1 MKRGFTIR
9 QKILLGFFS
18 LILIFGGYGIYNIF
32 IINKNGAIIK
42 NTKEVIDPSFDAIKD
57 FKFMVERSQRLTIG
71 WIYSPQTN
79 DEKEK
84 LKAIQDIEY
93 PRLKENLQELMKK
106 WQDTSQVTKIEEV
119 FVEFEDFIKIQRKE
133 VMEVILTNADQEEK
147 LIEMNVLVEDK
158 ITPKAKSIIEKLD
171 KIEEYKR
178 QEKDQSQNNLMA
190 SFNSLTV
197 QIISLIIVVVV
208 IGISIAFT
216 LTNNIV
222 QPINYINKVISQ
234 LGRGELPEEDKKTK
248 FRRDE
253 IGQIASSVD
262 NLIRGLRATSE
273 FAAAIGQGKYRADY
287 RPLSDKDVL
296 GNALIEMRD
305 NLEKVDMEDM
315 KRNWTT
321 EGLATFGDLLRN
333 NADDI
338 ERLSDAIISAL
349 IKKLKANQGGLF
361 IITKD
366 DEDSEEYLRL
376 EACYAWDKKKY
387 LEQKVYKGDGLTG
400 QAWQEQAT
408 IYLTEVPENY
418 VTITS
423 GLGKANPRCI
433 LIVPLKV
440 NDEVFGVVEIASL
453 NEFEKYQIE
462 FVERVAESIAS
473 TISAVKR
480 SAQTAKLLEESRM
493 LTEQLKAQEEQMIQ
507 SMEELQSTQE
517 TMDRLRAIDI
527 EKDAIINSFNMVFYL
542 NRKFAINSANEMASQ
557 LLYYSPDEFE
567 GMNIGE
573 LFYSEAKF
581 EEMKVNIS
589 RGNSWGGIT
598 TVKAKG
604 GDELLVKI
612 SAGSLGIG
620 IGGNN
625 RYFIVMDNIN
635 DIKLLQ
641 N

>member
-1 MKRGFTIR
+1 
-9 QKILLGFFS
+9 LGFFA
-18 LILIFGGYGIYNIF
+18 LIFIFGGYGIYNIY
-32 IINKNGAIIK
+32 IINQNRLII
-42 NTKEVIDPSFDAIKD
+42 NNIQEVVDPSFDAIKD
-57 FKFMVERSQRLTIG
+57 FKLLVERSQRLTIG
-71 WIYSPQTN
+71 WIYSPQTT
-79 DEKEK
+79 DEKAK

-93 PRLKENLQELMKK
+93 PRLKENLQSLMKK
-106 WQDTSQVTKIEEV
+106 WQDTAKVAEIDKV
-119 FVEFEDFIKIQRKE
+119 FEEFEQFMQLQRKQ

-147 LIEMNVLVEDK
+147 VIEMNVLVEDK
-158 ITPKAKSIIEKLD
+158 ITPQAKSIIEKLD
-171 KIEEYKR
+171 KIEDYKR
-178 QEKDQSQNNLMA
+178 QEKDKAQSNLLA
-190 SFNSLTV
+190 SFNSLTA
-197 QIISLIIVVVV
+197 QIIGLIIIMII
-208 IGISIAFT
+208 IGIAIAFT

-234 LGRGELPEEDKKTK
+234 LAKGELPEDKKTK

-262 NLIRGLRATSE
+262 NLINGLRATSR
-273 FAAAIGQGKYRADY
+273 FAAAIGQGKYQESFT
-287 RPLSDKDVL
+287 PLSENDVL

-305 NLEKVDMEDM
+305 NLAKVDAEDM

-333 NADDI
+333 NADNI
-338 ERLSDAIISAL
+338 ERLSDAIISEL
-349 IKKLKANQGGLF
+349 VKKLGANQGGLF

-366 DEDSEEYLRL
+366 DEESEEYLRL

-408 IYLTEVPENY
+408 IYLTEVPDNY
-418 VTITS
+418 ITITS
-423 GLGKANPRCI
+423 GLGKANPRSI

-453 NEFEKYQIE
+453 DELEPYKIE

-480 SAQTAKLLEESRM
+480 SAQTAKLLEESRL
-493 LTEQLKAQEEQMIQ
+493 LTEQLKAQEEEMMQ
-507 SMEELQSTQE
+507 SMEELQATQE
-517 TMDRLRAIDI
+517 EMERSQIIAI
-527 EKDAIINSFNMVFYL
+527 EKDTIINSGNMVFYL
-542 NRKFAINSANEMASQ
+542 NRKFTINSANELASQ
-557 LLYYSPDEFE
+557 LLYYSPEEFE
-567 GMNIGE
+567 GMNIGD

-589 RGNSWGGIT
+589 RGEFWGGIT
-598 TVKAKG
+598 TIKAKN

-620 IGGNN
+620 MVGNN
-625 RYFIVMDNIN
+625 RYFIMMDNIN

>member
-9 QKILLGFFS
+9 QKILLGFFA
-18 LILIFGGYGIYNIF
+18 LILIFGGYGAYNIF
-32 IINKNGAIIK
+32 IINKNGVSIK
-42 NTKEVIDPSFDAIKD
+42 NTQEVIDPSFDAIKD
-57 FKFMVERSQRLTIG
+57 FKLMVERSQRLTIG
-71 WIYSPQTN
+71 WIYSPQTT

-93 PRLKENLQELMKK
+93 PRLKENLQGLMKK
-106 WQDTSQVTKIEEV
+106 WSDTSQVAEIEKV
-119 FVEFEDFIKIQRKE
+119 FTEFEQFIQLQRKE

-147 LIEMNVLVEDK
+147 IIEMNVLVEDK
-158 ITPKAKSIIEKLD
+158 ITPQAKSIIEKLD
-171 KIEEYKR
+171 KIEDYKR
-178 QEKDQSQNNLMA
+178 QEKDKAQSSLIT

-197 QIISLIIVVVV
+197 QIVALIVIVVV
-208 IGISIAFT
+208 IGVSIAFS
-216 LTNNIV
+216 LTSNIV

-234 LGRGELPEEDKKTK
+234 LGKGELPEDKQTR

-262 NLIRGLRATSE
+262 NLINGLKATSR
-273 FAAAIGQGKYRADY
+273 FAAAIGQGKYQESY
-287 RPLSDKDVL
+287 SPLSENDVL

-305 NLEKVDMEDM
+305 NLEKVDAEDM

-338 ERLSDAIISAL
+338 ERLSDAIISEL
-349 IKKLKANQGGLF
+349 VKKLGANQGGLF

-366 DEDSEEYLRL
+366 DDDSEEYLRM

-387 LEQKVYKGDGLTG
+387 LEQKVFKGDGLTG

-408 IYLTEVPENY
+408 IYLTEVPDNY
-418 VTITS
+418 ITITS
-423 GLGKANPRCI
+423 GLGKANPRSI

-453 NEFEKYQIE
+453 DQLEQYKIE

-480 SAQTAKLLEESRM
+480 SAQTARLLEESRM
-493 LTEQLKAQEEQMIQ
+493 LTEELKAQEEEMMQ
-507 SMEELQSTQE
+507 SMEELQTTQE
-517 TMDRLRAIDI
+517 EMERSQIIAI
-527 EKDAIINSFNMVFYL
+527 EKDTIINSGNMVFYL
-542 NRKFAINSANEMASQ
+542 NRKFGINSANELASQ
-557 LLYYSPDEFE
+557 LLYYAPDEFE
-567 GMNIGE
+567 GMNIGD

-589 RGNSWGGIT
+589 RGEFWGGIT
-598 TVKAKG
+598 TIKAKG

-620 IGGNN
+620 MVGNN

>member
-9 QKILLGFFS
+9 QKILLGFFA
-18 LILIFGGYGIYNIF
+18 LIFIFGGYGIYNIY
-32 IINKNGAIIK
+32 IINQNRLII
-42 NTKEVIDPSFDAIKD
+42 NNIQEVVDPSFDAIKD
-57 FKFMVERSQRLTIG
+57 FKLLVERSQRLTIG
-71 WIYSPQTN
+71 WIYSPQTTE
-79 DEKEK
+79 EKEK

-93 PRLKENLQELMKK
+93 PRLKENLQSLMKK
-106 WQDTSQVTKIEEV
+106 WQDTAKVAEIDKV
-119 FVEFEDFIKIQRKE
+119 FEEFEQFMQLQRKQ

-147 LIEMNVLVEDK
+147 IIEMNVLVEDK
-158 ITPKAKSIIEKLD
+158 ITPQAKSIIEKLD
-171 KIEEYKR
+171 KIEDYKR
-178 QEKDQSQNNLMA
+178 QEKDKAQSNLLA
-190 SFNSLTV
+190 SFNSLTA
-197 QIISLIIVVVV
+197 QIIGLIIIMII
-208 IGISIAFT
+208 IGIAIAFT

-234 LGRGELPEEDKKTK
+234 LAKGELPEDKKTK

-262 NLIRGLRATSE
+262 NLINGLRATSR
-273 FAAAIGQGKYRADY
+273 FAAAIGQGKYQESFT
-287 RPLSDKDVL
+287 PLSENDVL

-305 NLEKVDMEDM
+305 NLAKVDAEDM

-333 NADDI
+333 NADNI
-338 ERLSDAIISAL
+338 ERLSDAIISEL
-349 IKKLKANQGGLF
+349 VKKLGANQGGLF

-366 DEDSEEYLRL
+366 DDESEEYLRL

-408 IYLTEVPENY
+408 IYLTEVPDNY
-418 VTITS
+418 ITITS
-423 GLGKANPRCI
+423 GLGKANPRSI

-453 NEFEKYQIE
+453 DELEQYKIE

-480 SAQTAKLLEESRM
+480 SAQTAKLLEESRL
-493 LTEQLKAQEEQMIQ
+493 LTEQLKAQEEEMMQ
-507 SMEELQSTQE
+507 SMEELQATQE
-517 TMDRLRAIDI
+517 EMERSQIIAI
-527 EKDAIINSFNMVFYL
+527 EKDTIINSGNMVFYL
-542 NRKFAINSANEMASQ
+542 NRKFTINSANELASQ
-557 LLYYSPDEFE
+557 LLYYSPEEFE
-567 GMNIGE
+567 GMNIGD

-589 RGNSWGGIT
+589 RGEFWGGIT
-598 TVKAKG
+598 TIKAKN

-620 IGGNN
+620 MVGNN
-625 RYFIVMDNIN
+625 RYFIMMDNIN
-635 DIKLLQ
+635 DIKLIQ

>member
-9 QKILLGFFS
+9 QKILLGFFA
-18 LILIFGGYGIYNIF
+18 LILIFGGYGIYNIY
-32 IINKNGAIIK
+32 IINKNGVSIK

-57 FKFMVERSQRLTIG
+57 FKLLVERSQRLTIG
-71 WIYSPQTN
+71 WIYSPQTT

-93 PRLKENLQELMKK
+93 PRLKENLQDLMKK
-106 WQDTSQVTKIEEV
+106 WQDTSQVVKIEAA
-119 FVEFEDFIKIQRKE
+119 FKEFEDFIQLQRKQ

-147 LIEMNVLVEDK
+147 LIEMNVIVEDK
-158 ITPKAKSIIEKLD
+158 ITPIAKSIIEKLD
-171 KIEEYKR
+171 KIEDYKR
-178 QEKDQSQNNLMA
+178 QEKDKAQSNLIA

-197 QIISLIIVVVV
+197 QIIALIAIVVV

-234 LGRGELPEEDKKTK
+234 LGKGELPEDKKTK

-287 RPLSDKDVL
+287 RPLSENDVL

-305 NLEKVDMEDM
+305 NLEKVDAEDF

-349 IKKLKANQGGLF
+349 VKKLEANQGGLF

-366 DEDSEEYLRL
+366 DDDSEEYLRM

-387 LEQKVYKGDGLTG
+387 LEQKVFKGDGLTG

-408 IYLTEVPENY
+408 IYLTEVPDNY
-418 VTITS
+418 ITITS
-423 GLGKANPRCI
+423 GLGKTNPRSI

-440 NDEVFGVVEIASL
+440 NDEVYGVVEIASISEL
-453 NEFEKYQIE
+453 EKYQIE

-480 SAQTAKLLEESRM
+480 SAQTARLLEESRM
-493 LTEQLKAQEEQMIQ
+493 LTEQLKAQEEEMMQ
-507 SMEELQSTQE
+507 SMEELQTTQE
-517 TMDRLRAIDI
+517 EMERSQIIAI
-527 EKDAIINSFNMVFYL
+527 EKDTIINSGNMVFYL
-542 NRKFAINSANEMASQ
+542 NRKFGINSANELACQ
-557 LLYYSPDEFE
+557 LLYYAPDEFE
-567 GMNIGE
+567 GMNIGD

-589 RGNSWGGIT
+589 RGEFWGGIT

-620 IGGNN
+620 MVGNN

>member
-9 QKILLGFFS
+9 QKILLGFFA
-18 LILIFGGYGIYNIF
+18 LIFIFGGYGIYNIY
-32 IINKNGAIIK
+32 IINQNRLIIK
-42 NTKEVIDPSFDAIKD
+42 NIQEVVDPSFDAIKD
-57 FKFMVERSQRLTIG
+57 FKLLVERSQRLTIG
-71 WIYSPQTN
+71 WIYSPQTT

-93 PRLKENLQELMKK
+93 PRLKENLQSLMKK
-106 WQDTSQVTKIEEV
+106 WQDTAKVAEIDKV
-119 FVEFEDFIKIQRKE
+119 FEEFEQFMQLQRKQ

-147 LIEMNVLVEDK
+147 VIEMNVLVEDK
-158 ITPKAKSIIEKLD
+158 ITPQAKSIIEKLD
-171 KIEEYKR
+171 KIEDYKR
-178 QEKDQSQNNLMA
+178 QEKDKAQSNLLA
-190 SFNSLTV
+190 SFNSLTT
-197 QIISLIIVVVV
+197 QIIGLIIIMII
-208 IGISIAFT
+208 IGIAIAFT

-234 LGRGELPEEDKKTK
+234 LAKGELPEDKKTK

-262 NLIRGLRATSE
+262 NLVNGLRATSR
-273 FAAAIGQGKYRADY
+273 FAAAIGQGKYQESFT
-287 RPLSDKDVL
+287 PLSENDVL

-305 NLEKVDMEDM
+305 NLAKVDAEDM

-333 NADDI
+333 NADNI
-338 ERLSDAIISAL
+338 ERLSDAIISEL
-349 IKKLKANQGGLF
+349 VKKLGANQGGLF

-366 DEDSEEYLRL
+366 DDESEEYLRL

-408 IYLTEVPENY
+408 IYLTEVPDNY
-418 VTITS
+418 ITITS
-423 GLGKANPRCI
+423 GLGKANPRSI

-453 NEFEKYQIE
+453 DELEQYKIE

-480 SAQTAKLLEESRM
+480 SAQTAKLLEESRL
-493 LTEQLKAQEEQMIQ
+493 LTEQLKAQEEEMIQ
-507 SMEELQSTQE
+507 SMEELQATQE
-517 TMDRLRAIDI
+517 EMERAQIIAI
-527 EKDAIINSFNMVFYL
+527 EKDTIINSGNMVFYL
-542 NRKFAINSANEMASQ
+542 NRKFAINSANELASQ
-557 LLYYSPDEFE
+557 LLYYSPEEFE
-567 GMNIGE
+567 GMNIGD

-589 RGNSWGGIT
+589 RGEFWGGIT
-598 TVKAKG
+598 TIKAKN

-620 IGGNN
+620 MVGNN

>member
-9 QKILLGFFS
+9 QKILLGFFA

-32 IINKNGAIIK
+32 IINKNGVSIK
-42 NTKEVIDPSFDAIKD
+42 NIQEVIDPSFDAIKD
-57 FKFMVERSQRLTIG
+57 FKLMVERSQRLTIG

-93 PRLKENLQELMKK
+93 PRLKESMQGLMKK
-106 WQDTSQVTKIEEV
+106 WQDTSQVAEIEKV
-119 FVEFEDFIKIQRKE
+119 FDAFERFIQLQRKE

-158 ITPKAKSIIEKLD
+158 ITPQAKNIIEKLD
-171 KIEEYKR
+171 KIEDYKR
-178 QEKDQSQNNLMA
+178 QEKDKAQSNLIR

-197 QIISLIIVVVV
+197 QIIALIVIVVV
-208 IGISIAFT
+208 IGVSIAFT

-234 LGRGELPEEDKKTK
+234 LGKGELPEDKKTK

-262 NLIRGLRATSE
+262 NLINGLRATSR
-273 FAAAIGQGKYRADY
+273 FAAAIGQGKYQESFT
-287 RPLSDKDVL
+287 PLSENDVL

-305 NLEKVDMEDM
+305 NLQKVDIEDM

-338 ERLSDAIISAL
+338 ERLSDAIISEL
-349 IKKLKANQGGLF
+349 VKKLGANQGGLF

-366 DEDSEEYLRL
+366 DDDSEEYLRM

-408 IYLTEVPENY
+408 IYLTEVPDNY
-418 VTITS
+418 ITITS
-423 GLGKANPRCI
+423 GLGKANPRSI

-453 NEFEKYQIE
+453 DELEKYKIE

-493 LTEQLKAQEEQMIQ
+493 LTEQLKAQEEEMIQ
-507 SMEELQSTQE
+507 SMEELQTTQE
-517 TMDRLRAIDI
+517 EMERSQIIAI
-527 EKDAIINSFNMVFYL
+527 EKDTIINSGNMVFYL
-542 NRKFAINSANEMASQ
+542 NRKFGINSANELASQ
-557 LLYYSPDEFE
+557 LLYYAPDEFE
-567 GMNIGE
+567 GMNISD

-589 RGNSWGGIT
+589 RGEFWGGIT
-598 TVKAKG
+598 TIKAKG

-620 IGGNN
+620 MVGNN

>member
-9 QKILLGFFS
+9 QKILLGFFA
-18 LILIFGGYGIYNIF
+18 LIFIFGGYGIYNIY
-32 IINKNGAIIK
+32 IINQNRLII
-42 NTKEVIDPSFDAIKD
+42 NNIQEVVDPSFDAIKD
-57 FKFMVERSQRLTIG
+57 FKLLVERSQRLTIG
-71 WIYSPQTN
+71 WIYSPQTTH
-79 DEKEK
+79 EKEK

-93 PRLKENLQELMKK
+93 PRLKENLQSLMKK
-106 WQDTSQVTKIEEV
+106 WQDTAKVAEIDKV
-119 FVEFEDFIKIQRKE
+119 FEEFEQFMQLQRKQ

-147 LIEMNVLVEDK
+147 VIEMNVLVEDK
-158 ITPKAKSIIEKLD
+158 ITPQAKSIIEKLD
-171 KIEEYKR
+171 KIEDYKR
-178 QEKDQSQNNLMA
+178 QEKDKAQGNLIA
-190 SFNSLTV
+190 SFNSLTA
-197 QIISLIIVVVV
+197 QIIALIIIMV
-208 IGISIAFT
+208 ITGILIAFT

-234 LGRGELPEEDKKTK
+234 LAKGELPEDKKTK

-262 NLIRGLRATSE
+262 NLINGLRATSR
-273 FAAAIGQGKYRADY
+273 FAAAIGQGKYQESFT
-287 RPLSDKDVL
+287 PLSENDVL

-305 NLEKVDMEDM
+305 NLAKVDAEDM

-338 ERLSDAIISAL
+338 ERLSDAIISEL
-349 IKKLKANQGGLF
+349 VKKLGANQGGLF

-366 DEDSEEYLRL
+366 DDESEEYLRM

-408 IYLTEVPENY
+408 IYLTEVPDDY

-423 GLGKANPRCI
+423 GLGKANPRSI

-453 NEFEKYQIE
+453 DELEPYKIE

-493 LTEQLKAQEEQMIQ
+493 LTEQLKAQEEEMMQ
-507 SMEELQSTQE
+507 SMEELQTTQE
-517 TMDRLRAIDI
+517 EMERSQIIAI
-527 EKDAIINSFNMVFYL
+527 EKDTIINSGNMVFYL
-542 NRKFAINSANEMASQ
+542 NRKFGINSANELASQ
-557 LLYYSPDEFE
+557 LLYYAPDEFE
-567 GMNIGE
+567 GMNIGD

-589 RGNSWGGIT
+589 RGEFWGGIT
-598 TVKAKG
+598 TVKAKS

-620 IGGNN
+620 MVGNN
-625 RYFIVMDNIN
+625 RYFIMMDNIN

>member
-9 QKILLGFFS
+9 QKILLGFFA

-32 IINKNGAIIK
+32 IINKNGVSIK

-57 FKFMVERSQRLTIG
+57 FKLMVERSQRLTIG
-71 WIYSPQTN
+71 WIYSPQTT

-93 PRLKENLQELMKK
+93 PRLKENLQDLMKK
-106 WQDTSQVTKIEEV
+106 WQDTSQVVKIEAA
-119 FVEFEDFIKIQRKE
+119 FKEFEEFIQLQRKQ

-147 LIEMNVLVEDK
+147 LIEMNVIVEDK
-158 ITPKAKSIIEKLD
+158 ITPIAKSIIEKLD
-171 KIEEYKR
+171 KIEDFKR
-178 QEKDQSQNNLMA
+178 QEKDKAQSNLIA

-197 QIISLIIVVVV
+197 QIIALIIIVIV

-234 LGRGELPEEDKKTK
+234 LGKGELPEDKKTR

-287 RPLSDKDVL
+287 RPLSENDVL

-305 NLEKVDMEDM
+305 NLEKVDAEDF

-338 ERLSDAIISAL
+338 ERLSDAIISEL
-349 IKKLKANQGGLF
+349 VRKLKANQGGLF

-366 DEDSEEYLRL
+366 DDDSEEYLRM

-387 LEQKVYKGDGLTG
+387 LEQKVFKGDGLTG

-408 IYLTEVPENY
+408 IYLTEVPDNY
-418 VTITS
+418 ITITS
-423 GLGKANPRCI
+423 GLGKTNPRSI

-440 NDEVFGVVEIASL
+440 NDEVYGVVEIASISEL
-453 NEFEKYQIE
+453 EKYQIE

-480 SAQTAKLLEESRM
+480 SAQTARLLEESRM
-493 LTEQLKAQEEQMIQ
+493 LTEQLKAQEEEMMQ
-507 SMEELQSTQE
+507 SMEELQTTQE
-517 TMDRLRAIDI
+517 EMERSQIIAI
-527 EKDAIINSFNMVFYL
+527 EKDTIINSGNMVFYL
-542 NRKFAINSANEMASQ
+542 NRKFGINSANELACQ
-557 LLYYSPDEFE
+557 LLYYAPDEFE
-567 GMNIGE
+567 GMSIGD

-589 RGNSWGGIT
+589 RGEFWGGIT

-620 IGGNN
+620 MVGNN

>member
-9 QKILLGFFS
+9 QKILLGFFA
-18 LILIFGGYGIYNIF
+18 LILIFGGYGVYNIF
-32 IINKNGAIIK
+32 IINKNGMIIK
-42 NTKEVIDPSFDAIKD
+42 NIQEVIDPSFDAIKD
-57 FKFMVERSQRLTIG
+57 FKLMVERSQRLTIG
-71 WIYSPQTN
+71 WIYSPQTT

-93 PRLKENLQELMKK
+93 PRLKENLQGLMKK
-106 WQDTSQVTKIEEV
+106 WSDTSQVTEIEKV
-119 FVEFEDFIKIQRKE
+119 FTAFEDFIQLQRKQ

-158 ITPKAKSIIEKLD
+158 ITPQAKSIIEKLD
-171 KIEEYKR
+171 KIEDYKR
-178 QEKDQSQNNLMA
+178 QEKDKAQSNLIA
-190 SFNSLTV
+190 SSNSLTA
-197 QIISLIIVVVV
+197 QIIVLIIIMV
-208 IGISIAFT
+208 IIGVLIAFT

-222 QPINYINKVISQ
+222 QPINYINRVISQ
-234 LGRGELPEEDKKTK
+234 LGKGELPEDKKTK

-262 NLIRGLRATSE
+262 NLINGLRATSR
-273 FAAAIGQGKYRADY
+273 FAAAIGQGKYQESFT
-287 RPLSDKDVL
+287 PLSENDVL

-305 NLEKVDMEDM
+305 NLAKVDAEDM

-333 NADDI
+333 NADNI
-338 ERLSDAIISAL
+338 ERLSDAIISEL
-349 IKKLKANQGGLF
+349 VKKLGANQGGLF

-366 DEDSEEYLRL
+366 DDESEEYLRM

-408 IYLTEVPENY
+408 IYLTEVPDNY

-423 GLGKANPRCI
+423 GLGKANPRSI

-453 NEFEKYQIE
+453 DELEPYKIE

-493 LTEQLKAQEEQMIQ
+493 LTEQLKAQEEEMMQ
-507 SMEELQSTQE
+507 SMEELQATQE
-517 TMDRLRAIDI
+517 EMERSQIIAI
-527 EKDAIINSFNMVFYL
+527 EKDTIINSGNMVFYL
-542 NRKFAINSANEMASQ
+542 NRKFGINSANELASQ
-557 LLYYSPDEFE
+557 LLYYAPDEFE
-567 GMNIGE
+567 GMNIGD

-589 RGNSWGGIT
+589 RGEFWGGIT
-598 TVKAKG
+598 TVKAKN

-620 IGGNN
+620 MVGNN

>member
-9 QKILLGFFS
+9 QKILLGFFA

-32 IINKNGAIIK
+32 IINKNGVSIK

-57 FKFMVERSQRLTIG
+57 FKLMVERSQRLTIG
-71 WIYSPQTN
+71 WIYSPQTT

-93 PRLKENLQELMKK
+93 PRLKENLQDLMKK
-106 WQDTSQVTKIEEV
+106 WQDTSQVVKIEAA
-119 FVEFEDFIKIQRKE
+119 FKEFEDFIQLQRKQ

-158 ITPKAKSIIEKLD
+158 ITPMAKSIIEKLD
-171 KIEEYKR
+171 KIEDYKR
-178 QEKDQSQNNLMA
+178 QEKDKAQSNLIT

-197 QIISLIIVVVV
+197 QIIALIAIVVV

-234 LGRGELPEEDKKTK
+234 LGKGELPEDKKTR

-287 RPLSDKDVL
+287 RPLSENDVL

-305 NLEKVDMEDM
+305 NLEKVDAEDF

-338 ERLSDAIISAL
+338 ERLSDAIISEL
-349 IKKLKANQGGLF
+349 VRKLKANQGGLF

-366 DEDSEEYLRL
+366 DDDSEEYLRM

-408 IYLTEVPENY
+408 IYLTEVPDNY
-418 VTITS
+418 ITITS
-423 GLGKANPRCI
+423 GLGKTNPRSI

-440 NDEVFGVVEIASL
+440 NDEVFGVVEIASISEL
-453 NEFEKYQIE
+453 EKYQIE

-480 SAQTAKLLEESRM
+480 SAQTARLLEESRM
-493 LTEQLKAQEEQMIQ
+493 LTEQLKAQEEEMMQ
-507 SMEELQSTQE
+507 SMEELQTTQE
-517 TMDRLRAIDI
+517 EMERSQIIAI
-527 EKDAIINSFNMVFYL
+527 EKDTIINSGNMVFYL
-542 NRKFAINSANEMASQ
+542 NRKFGINSANDLACQ
-557 LLYYSPDEFE
+557 LLYYAPDEFE
-567 GMNIGE
+567 GMNIGD

-581 EEMKVNIS
+581 EEMRVNIS
-589 RGNSWGGIT
+589 RGEFWGGIT

-620 IGGNN
+620 MVGNN

>member
-1 MKRGFTIR
+1 
-9 QKILLGFFS
+9 
-18 LILIFGGYGIYNIF
+18 
-32 IINKNGAIIK
+32 
-42 NTKEVIDPSFDAIKD
+42 
-57 FKFMVERSQRLTIG
+57 
-71 WIYSPQTN
+71 
-79 DEKEK
+79 
-84 LKAIQDIEY
+84 
-93 PRLKENLQELMKK
+93 
-106 WQDTSQVTKIEEV
+106 
-119 FVEFEDFIKIQRKE
+119 
-133 VMEVILTNADQEEK
+133 
-147 LIEMNVLVEDK
+147 LVEDK
-158 ITPKAKSIIEKLD
+158 ITPQAKSIIEKLD
-171 KIEEYKR
+171 KIEDYKR
-178 QEKDQSQNNLMA
+178 QEKDKAQGNLIA
-190 SFNSLTV
+190 SFNSLTA
-197 QIISLIIVVVV
+197 QIIALIIIMV
-208 IGISIAFT
+208 ITGILIAFT

-234 LGRGELPEEDKKTK
+234 LAKGELPEDKKTK

-262 NLIRGLRATSE
+262 NLINGLRATSR
-273 FAAAIGQGKYRADY
+273 FAAAIGQGKYQESFT
-287 RPLSDKDVL
+287 PLSENDVL

-305 NLEKVDMEDM
+305 NLAKVDAEDM

-338 ERLSDAIISAL
+338 ERLSDAIISEL
-349 IKKLKANQGGLF
+349 VKKLGANQGGLF

-366 DEDSEEYLRL
+366 DDESEEYLRM

-408 IYLTEVPENY
+408 IYLTEVPDDY

-423 GLGKANPRCI
+423 GLGKANPRSI

-453 NEFEKYQIE
+453 DELEPYKIE

-493 LTEQLKAQEEQMIQ
+493 LTEQLKAQEEEMMQ
-507 SMEELQSTQE
+507 SMEELQTTQE
-517 TMDRLRAIDI
+517 EMERSQIIAI
-527 EKDAIINSFNMVFYL
+527 EKDTIINSGNMVFYL
-542 NRKFAINSANEMASQ
+542 NRKFGINSANELASQ
-557 LLYYSPDEFE
+557 LLYYAPDEFE
-567 GMNIGE
+567 GMNIGD

-589 RGNSWGGIT
+589 RGEFWGGIT
-598 TVKAKG
+598 TVKAKS

-620 IGGNN
+620 MVGNN
-625 RYFIVMDNIN
+625 RYFIMMDNIN

>member
-9 QKILLGFFS
+9 QKILLGFFA
-18 LILIFGGYGIYNIF
+18 LILIFGGYGVYNIF
-32 IINKNGAIIK
+32 IINKNGVIIK
-42 NTKEVIDPSFDAIKD
+42 NIQEVIDPSFDAIKD
-57 FKFMVERSQRLTIG
+57 FKLMVERSQRLTIG
-71 WIYSPQTN
+71 WIYSPQTT

-93 PRLKENLQELMKK
+93 PRLKENLQGLMKK
-106 WQDTSQVTKIEEV
+106 WSDTSQVAEIEKV
-119 FVEFEDFIKIQRKE
+119 FTAFEDFTLLQRKQ

-147 LIEMNVLVEDK
+147 IIEMNVLVEDK
-158 ITPKAKSIIEKLD
+158 ITPQAKSIIEKLD
-171 KIEEYKR
+171 KIEDYKR
-178 QEKDQSQNNLMA
+178 QEKDKAQGNLIA
-190 SFNSLTV
+190 SFNSLTA
-197 QIISLIIVVVV
+197 QIIALIIIMVI
-208 IGISIAFT
+208 IGILIAFT

-234 LGRGELPEEDKKTK
+234 LAKGELPEDKKTK

-262 NLIRGLRATSE
+262 NLINGLRATSR
-273 FAAAIGQGKYRADY
+273 FAAAIGQGKYQESFT
-287 RPLSDKDVL
+287 PLSENDVL

-305 NLEKVDMEDM
+305 NLAKVDAEDM

-338 ERLSDAIISAL
+338 ERLSDAIISEL
-349 IKKLKANQGGLF
+349 VKKLGANQGGLF

-366 DEDSEEYLRL
+366 DDESEEYLRM

-408 IYLTEVPENY
+408 IYLTEVPDDY

-423 GLGKANPRCI
+423 GLGKANPRSI

-453 NEFEKYQIE
+453 DELEPYKIE

-493 LTEQLKAQEEQMIQ
+493 LTEQLKAQEEEMMQ
-507 SMEELQSTQE
+507 SMEELQTTQE
-517 TMDRLRAIDI
+517 EMERSQIIAI
-527 EKDAIINSFNMVFYL
+527 EKDTIINSGNMVFYL
-542 NRKFAINSANEMASQ
+542 NRKFGINSANELASQ
-557 LLYYSPDEFE
+557 LLYYAPDEFE
-567 GMNIGE
+567 GMNIGD

-589 RGNSWGGIT
+589 RGEFWGGIT
-598 TVKAKG
+598 TVKAKS

-620 IGGNN
+620 MVGNN

>member
-9 QKILLGFFS
+9 QKILLGFFA
-18 LILIFGGYGIYNIF
+18 LIFIFGGYGIYNIY
-32 IINKNGAIIK
+32 IINQNRLII
-42 NTKEVIDPSFDAIKD
+42 NNIQEVVDPSFDAIKD
-57 FKFMVERSQRLTIG
+57 FKLLVERSQRLTIG

-79 DEKEK
+79 DEKAK

-93 PRLKENLQELMKK
+93 PRLKENLQSLMKK
-106 WQDTSQVTKIEEV
+106 WQDTTKVAEIDKV
-119 FVEFEDFIKIQRKE
+119 FEEFEQFMQLQRKQ

-147 LIEMNVLVEDK
+147 VIEMNVLVEDK
-158 ITPKAKSIIEKLD
+158 ITPQAKSIIEKLD
-171 KIEEYKR
+171 KIEDYKR
-178 QEKDQSQNNLMA
+178 QEKDKAQSNLLA
-190 SFNSLTV
+190 SFNSLTA
-197 QIISLIIVVVV
+197 QIIGLIIIMII
-208 IGISIAFT
+208 IGIAIAFT

-234 LGRGELPEEDKKTK
+234 LAKGELPEDKKTK

-262 NLIRGLRATSE
+262 NLINGLRATSR
-273 FAAAIGQGKYRADY
+273 FAAAIGQGKYQESFT
-287 RPLSDKDVL
+287 PLSENDVL

-305 NLEKVDMEDM
+305 NLAKVDAEDM

-333 NADDI
+333 NADNI
-338 ERLSDAIISAL
+338 ERLSDAIISEL
-349 IKKLKANQGGLF
+349 VKKLGANQGGLF

-366 DEDSEEYLRL
+366 DEESEEYLRL

-408 IYLTEVPENY
+408 IYLTEVPDNY
-418 VTITS
+418 ITITS
-423 GLGKANPRCI
+423 GLGKANPRSI

-453 NEFEKYQIE
+453 DELEPYKIE

-480 SAQTAKLLEESRM
+480 SAQTAKLLEESRL
-493 LTEQLKAQEEQMIQ
+493 LTEQLKAQEEEMMQ
-507 SMEELQSTQE
+507 SMEELQATQE
-517 TMDRLRAIDI
+517 EMERSQIIAI
-527 EKDAIINSFNMVFYL
+527 EKDTIINSGNMVFYL
-542 NRKFAINSANEMASQ
+542 NRKFTINSANELASQ
-557 LLYYSPDEFE
+557 LLYYSPEEFE
-567 GMNIGE
+567 GMNIGD

-589 RGNSWGGIT
+589 RGEFWGGIT
-598 TVKAKG
+598 TIKAKN

-620 IGGNN
+620 MVGNN
-625 RYFIVMDNIN
+625 RYFIMMDNIN
-635 DIKLLQ
+635 DIKLIQ

>member
-9 QKILLGFFS
+9 QKMLLGFFA
-18 LILIFGGYGIYNIF
+18 LIFIFGGYGVYNIL
-32 IINKNGAIIK
+32 IINKNGVIIK
-42 NTKEVIDPSFDAIKD
+42 NIQEVIDPSFDAIKD
-57 FKFMVERSQRLTIG
+57 FKLMVERSQRLTIG
-71 WIYSPQTN
+71 WIYSPQTT

-93 PRLKENLQELMKK
+93 PRLKENLQGLMKR
-106 WQDTSQVTKIEEV
+106 WSDTSQVAQIDKV
-119 FVEFEDFIKIQRKE
+119 FTEFEDFILLQRKE

-147 LIEMNVLVEDK
+147 IIEMNVLVEDR
-158 ITPKAKSIIEKLD
+158 IVPKAKAIIEKLD
-171 KIEEYKR
+171 KIEDYKR
-178 QEKDQSQNNLMA
+178 QEKDKAQSNLIT

-197 QIISLIIVVVV
+197 QIIVLIVVVV
-208 IGISIAFT
+208 IVGVVIAFT

-222 QPINYINKVISQ
+222 QPINYINKVISL
-234 LGRGELPEEDKKTK
+234 LGKGELPEDKKTK

-262 NLIRGLRATSE
+262 NLVRGLRATSE
-273 FAAAIGQGKYRADY
+273 FAAAIGQGNYRADF
-287 RPLSDKDVL
+287 RPLSENDVL

-305 NLEKVDMEDM
+305 NLEKVNEEDY
-315 KRNWTT
+315 KRTWTSD
-321 EGLATFGDLLRN
+321 GLNIFADLLRN

-338 ERLSDAIISAL
+338 ERLYDAIISTL
-349 IKKLKANQGGLF
+349 VKKLEANQGGLF

-366 DEDSEEYLRL
+366 NDESEEYLRM

-387 LEQKVYKGDGLTG
+387 LEQKVFKGDGLTG

-408 IYLTEVPENY
+408 IYLTEVPDNY
-418 VTITS
+418 ITITS
-423 GLGKANPRCI
+423 GLGKTNPRSI

-440 NDEVFGVVEIASL
+440 NEEVFGVVEIASI
-453 NEFEKYQIE
+453 NELPQYRIE

-480 SAQTAKLLEESRM
+480 SAQTARLLEESRM
-493 LTEQLKAQEEQMIQ
+493 LTEQLKAQEEEMMQ
-507 SMEELQSTQE
+507 SMEELQTTQE
-517 TMDRLRAIDI
+517 EMERSQIIAI
-527 EKDAIINSFNMVFYL
+527 EKDTIINSGNMVFYL
-542 NRKFAINSANEMASQ
+542 NRKFVINSANELASQ
-557 LLYYSPDEFE
+557 LLYYAPDEFE
-567 GMNIGE
+567 GMNIGD

-589 RGNSWGGIT
+589 RGEFWGGIT
-598 TVKAKG
+598 TIKAKG

-620 IGGNN
+620 MVGNN